1 MANFT
6 SAVCVRSGALSYL
19 QKAILMRRSLRP
31 TAAILAAVV
40 ALALAGC
47 SSSSDSDAGTEGT
60 QKTSGSAEGWPRTV
74 DHGDRSTEITSKP
87 TRIVSTS
94 PSLTG
99 TLLAIGAPVVASA
112 ATTPSGMTDEQGFF
126 SQWSDVAADRG
137 VEVLYRNL
145 ELNLDAIETFEP
157 DLIIGSANGGDSTLD
172 AYAQLSDI
180 APTVLLDYGASSWE
194 ELADQLGTVTGL
206 ESEAGKTV
214 DEYDSWVTTQAG
226 KIKLPEQPV
235 TALVYMGADGVWTF
249 RADSPQGNL
258 LTSLGFTYAE
268 PAEQFVAPDKRGAS
282 GVAIVSSENMSAAL
296 DGSQTLFAV
305 SMGPKDVEKQLAA
318 DPLLANQPAV
328 KGDRVYAMG
337 TAAFRLDYFSAKQ
350 TVESLVS
357 TFGE

>member
-1 MANFT
+1 M
-6 SAVCVRSGALSYL
+6 
-19 QKAILMRRSLRP
+19 
-31 TAAILAAVV
+31 
-40 ALALAGC
+40 
-47 SSSSDSDAGTEGT
+47 
-60 QKTSGSAEGWPRTV
+60 
-74 DHGDRSTEITSKP
+74 
-87 TRIVSTS
+87 
-94 PSLTG
+94 
-99 TLLAIGAPVVASA
+99 
-112 ATTPSGMTDEQGFF
+112 
-126 SQWSDVAADRG
+126 
-137 VEVLYRNL
+137 LYRNL
-145 ELNLDAIETFEP
+145 ALDLDAIETVEP

-206 ESEAGKTV
+206 ESEAAETV
-214 DEYDSWVTTQAG
+214 DEYDSWVTTQAA
-226 KIKLPEQPV
+226 KITLPEQPV

-258 LTSLGFTYAE
+258 LASLGFTYAE

-357 TFGE
+357 TFGG